1 MIDTLPLF
9 HRIKGQPVIVLGE
22 GDAADAKS
30 RLVTR
35 AGGEVVADKQSGIAR
50 GARLA
55 FVAYEDRAASASEAE
70 ELRRAG
76 LLVNV
81 VDQPDLCD
89 FTTPSILDRSPVLI
103 AVGTGGV
110 SAGLAKQLRLRL
122 EALLPE
128 GLGALAR
135 ALGAARGP
143 LRARFPD
150 AADRRRALDVALAQG
165 GLLDPLDDRSA
176 GRVDQFL
183 AGAGQEIERQVEITL
198 TSPDP
203 DDLTL
208 RQARWLGGADGLA
221 YEEGVSDAVLAR
233 ARADALRVEIRAG
246 QAFAGPDGMWV
257 VVRNC
262 RKGNKERL

>member
-9 HRIKGQPVIVLGE
+9 HRIKGQPVIVLGI
-22 GDAADAKS
+22 GDAADAKR
-30 RLVTR
+30 RLVER
-35 AGGEVVADKQSGIAR
+35 AGGQVFDDMQEGIDR
-50 GARLA
+50 RARLA
-55 FVAYEDRAASASEAE
+55 FVAYEDREAAAADA
-70 ELRRAG
+70 LRLRGAG

-128 GLGALAR
+128 GLGFLAR
-135 ALGAARGP
+135 ALGAARGA

-150 AADRRRALDVALAQG
+150 AGDRRRALDEALAPG
-165 GLLDPLDDRSA
+165 GMLDPLDDGSA
-176 GRVDQFL
+176 GRVAEFL
-183 AGAGQEIERQVEITL
+183 AGNVQEIERQVEIML

-221 YEEGVSDAVLAR
+221 YEDGVPDAVLAR
-233 ARADALRVEIRAG
+233 ARADAVRVKITPG
-246 QAFAGPDGMWV
+246 QALAGLDGSWV
-257 VVRNC
+257 VVRNDPS
-262 RKGNKERL
+262 RN

>member
-1 MIDTLPLF
+1 MIDALPLF
-9 HRIKGQPVIVLGE
+9 HRIKDQPVIVLGD

-30 RLVTR
+30 RLVLR
-35 AGGEVVADKQSGIAR
+35 AGGRVITTVEEGLGQ

-55 FVAYEDRAASASEAE
+55 FVAYEDRAAAQEQADA
-70 ELRRAG
+70 LRRAG

-122 EALLPE
+122 EGLLPE

-135 ALGAARGP
+135 ALGAARGA
-143 LRARFPD
+143 LRSRWPD
-150 AADRRRALDVALAQG
+150 AGDRRRALDTALVQG
-165 GLLDPLDDRSA
+165 GMLDPLDDGSA
-176 GRVDQFL
+176 GRVEAFL
-183 AGAGQEIERQVEITL
+183 EGTNIENFRTCQIVL

-208 RQARWLGGADGLA
+208 RQARWLGAADGVA
-221 YEEGVSDAVLAR
+221 YEIGVPDAILSR
-233 ARADALRVEIRAG
+233 ARADAVKVAIEQGGHFCPREGV
-246 QAFAGPDGMWV
+246 WV
-257 VVRNC
+257 HVQMV
-262 RKGNKERL
+262 K

>member
-9 HRIKGQPVIVLGE
+9 HRIKGQPVIVLGQ

-30 RLVTR
+30 RLVAR
-35 AGGEVVADKQSGIAR
+35 AGGEVVADAQTGIAC

-55 FVAYEDRAASASEAE
+55 FVAYEDCVAAAQTAE
-70 ELRRAG
+70 ELRSAG

-128 GLGALAR
+128 GLGALAK

-143 LRARFPD
+143 LRARFPE
-150 AADRRRALDVALAQG
+150 AADRRRALDGALAQG
-165 GLLDPLDDRSA
+165 GMLDPLDDRSA
-176 GRVDQFL
+176 GRVGEFL
-183 AGAGQEIERQVEITL
+183 AGAGQAIQRYVEIVL

-208 RQARWLGGADGLA
+208 RQARWLGAADGLA

-233 ARADALRVEIRAG
+233 ARADALRVEIYPQ
-246 QAFAGPDGMWV
+246 QAFAARDGMWV

-262 RKGNKERL
+262 RTGNQE